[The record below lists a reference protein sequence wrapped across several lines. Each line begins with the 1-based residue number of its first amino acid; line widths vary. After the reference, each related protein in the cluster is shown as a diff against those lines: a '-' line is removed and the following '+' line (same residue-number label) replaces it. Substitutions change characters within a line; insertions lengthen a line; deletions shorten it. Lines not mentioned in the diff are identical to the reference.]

1 MPAKG
6 KQRQQ
11 LGRLGE
17 ELAARLLERRGY
29 IILARNYRCPQGE
42 VDLVAQEGEH
52 LVFVEVRAR
61 RGRAYGS
68 PEESLRWPKGERLA
82 AVAEHYLQDYGDQR
96 PPWRI
101 DLVAIELS
109 PAGKLLRIEIIP
121 NAVEAAG

>member
-6 KQRQQ
+6 KQRQR
-11 LGRLGE
+11 LGQLGE
-17 ELAARLLERRGY
+17 ELAARLLERQGY

-61 RGRAYGS
+61 RGRSYGS

-82 AVAEHYLQDYGDQR
+82 AVAEHYLQAHGDQR

-101 DLVAIELS
+101 DLVAVELS
-109 PAGKLLRIEIIP
+109 PAGKLVRIEIIK